1 MFLKF
6 CVHNYLPFMMKK
18 SPDLFQI
25 LVYYVKFP
33 VSSFYTILI
42 YFFPEIVEYK
52 HKYSI
57 NTSHWFLNFLQIMQ
71 DCTCK
76 FFSCSTINRK
86 FNIVY

>member
-1 MFLKF
+1 MS
-6 CVHNYLPFMMKK
+6 YLLVLSNSWEGLICTYLMDDDKVGQHDESF
-18 SPDLFQI
+18 FI
-25 LVYYVKFP
+25 LYN
-33 VSSFYTILI
+33 SDI
-42 YFFPEIVEYK
+42 FFSEIVEHK

-76 FFSCSTINRK
+76 FLSCSTINRK